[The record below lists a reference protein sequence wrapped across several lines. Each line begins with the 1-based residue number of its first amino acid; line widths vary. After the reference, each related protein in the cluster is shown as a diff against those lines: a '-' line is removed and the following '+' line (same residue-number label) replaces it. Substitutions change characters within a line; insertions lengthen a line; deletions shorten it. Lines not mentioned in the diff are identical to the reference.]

1 MMSHTGVAKKITQP
15 ITSITLATIVMIAG
29 LSPGM
34 AQSPI
39 INDQKPLSP
48 PLNEKQPTAS
58 PASKK
63 AATRQPTTNFR
74 QAQSAYTLG
83 SGDQIQIDIFNVPE
97 YSGQNGRYQVLVDGT
112 LNLPLVGSVRV
123 QGLTL
128 NRAAAAIS
136 ARYARFIKRPITTVT
151 LVQAR
156 PLRVAIAGEVNKPG
170 SYSIPISGD
179 SVTGERTAEGGTT
192 QFPTVTRGIQIAG
205 GITRLADVRQVQVR
219 RPRGGAPE
227 QIINI
232 NLWEFLQTGD
242 LRRDLTLRDGDTIVV
257 PTVASVNLGEER
269 TLNDAN
275 FASTTNQAINVAVV
289 GEVYRPG
296 PQTVGGSVVTG
307 EAGETGQA
315 GAGQASTLPT
325 VTRALQVAGGIKPLA
340 NIRDVQIRRQT
351 RAGEEQI
358 INANLFQL
366 LQAGDVR
373 QDIVLQ
379 EGDTVFVPTANGLSP
394 EEETRLATT
403 TFAPDTI
410 RVNVVGEVRAPGV
423 VLIQPSTPLNQGVL
437 AAGGFDNRRAN
448 KQEVELVRLQPNGT
462 VTRREIEIDF
472 SKPVN
477 EETNP
482 ALRNNDVIVVR
493 RSGLTAFS
501 DTLGTVLSPL
511 TSTLGV
517 FNIFGF

>member
-1 MMSHTGVAKKITQP
+1 MSHTGVSRKITQP
-15 ITSITLATIVMIAG
+15 IVGITLTALMITGAA
-29 LSPGM
+29 LPGT
-34 AQSPI
+34 AQSPL

-48 PLNEKQPTAS
+48 RLNDQQP
-58 PASKK
+58 
-63 AATRQPTTNFR
+63 AAKPKPTKPSSLGRSITNFNR
-74 QAQSAYTLG
+74 DSYTLG
-83 SGDQIQIDIFNVPE
+83 AGDQIQIDIFNVPE

-151 LVQAR
+151 LIQAR

-192 QFPTVTRGIQIAG
+192 QFPTVTRGIQLAG

-219 RPRGGAPE
+219 RPRGAAPE
-227 QIINI
+227 QIINV
-232 NLWEFLQTGD
+232 NLWEFVQTGD

-257 PTVASVNLGEER
+257 PTVASINLAEER
-269 TLNDAN
+269 TLNAAN
-275 FASTTNQAINVAVV
+275 FASTTNEPINIAVV

-296 PQTVGGSVVTG
+296 PQLVGGEVTTG
-307 EAGETGQA
+307 EAGETGQVA
-315 GAGQASTLPT
+315 GGQATLPT
-325 VTRALQVAGGIKPLA
+325 VTAALKVAGGIKPLA

-351 RAGEEQI
+351 RSGEEQI

-373 QDIVLQ
+373 QDVALQ
-379 EGDTVFVPTANGLSP
+379 EGDTVFVPAATSLSA

-423 VLIQPSTPLNQGVL
+423 VQIQPSTPLNQGVL

-448 KQEVELVRLQPNGT
+448 RKEVDLVRLQPNGT
-462 VTRREIEIDF
+462 VTRREIKIDF
-472 SKPVN
+472 TKGVN
-477 EETNP
+477 EATNP

-493 RSGLTAFS
+493 RSGLTSFS
-501 DTLGTVLSPL
+501 DSLGTVLSPI
-511 TSTLGV
+511 TNTLGLI
-517 FNIFGF
+517 NIFGL